1 MQYLV
6 PPNELFNQFCAGSAV
21 YRSACSSNCMKVN
34 FDVRSTAKK
43 DIVFL
48 FVVNLADFD
57 VKLANLIGL

>member
-1 MQYLV
+1 
-6 PPNELFNQFCAGSAV
+6 
-21 YRSACSSNCMKVN
+21 MKVN

-43 DIVFL
+43 GIVSF